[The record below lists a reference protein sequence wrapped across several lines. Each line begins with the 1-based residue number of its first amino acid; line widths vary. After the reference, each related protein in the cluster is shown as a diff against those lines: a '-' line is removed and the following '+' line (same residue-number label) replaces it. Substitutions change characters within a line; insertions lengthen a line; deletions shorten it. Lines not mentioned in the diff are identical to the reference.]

1 MRGED
6 SALSLVCIV
15 GLIGFGLLGAAASTI
30 IRERGTQRLSKTPLV
45 SDLPSVIVRGV
56 TAAVVVFLAVKG
68 GLAIFALQT
77 PDPNPYVLLL
87 TCLVAAVFSEPV
99 WEAAGS
105 YLEDLISRSKKTG
118 AADINGTPKPEA

>member
-6 SALSLVCIV
+6 RALSLVSVV
-15 GLIGFGLLGAAASTI
+15 GLIGFGLLGAAASMI
-30 IRERGTQRLSKTPLV
+30 IRERTQRLSNTPLV

-56 TAAVVVFLAVKG
+56 TAAIVVFLAVKG
-68 GLAIFALQT
+68 RLAIFAPQT

-87 TCLVAAVFSEPV
+87 TCLIAAVFSEPV
-99 WEAAGS
+99 WEAARS

>member
-6 SALSLVCIV
+6 RALSLVSVV
-15 GLIGFGLLGAAASTI
+15 GLIGFGLLGAAASMI
-30 IRERGTQRLSKTPLV
+30 IHERTQRLSNTPLV

-56 TAAVVVFLAVKG
+56 TAAIVVFLAVKG
-68 GLAIFALQT
+68 LLAIFAPQT

-87 TCLVAAVFSEPV
+87 TCLIAAVFSEPV
-99 WEAAGS
+99 WEAARS

>member
-6 SALSLVCIV
+6 RALSLVSVV
-15 GLIGFGLLGAAASTI
+15 GLIGFGLLGAAASMI
-30 IRERGTQRLSKTPLV
+30 IRERTQRLSNTPLV

-56 TAAVVVFLAVKG
+56 TAAIVVFLAVKG
-68 GLAIFALQT
+68 RLAIFAPHT

-87 TCLVAAVFSEPV
+87 TCLIAAVFSEPV
-99 WEAAGS
+99 WEAARS